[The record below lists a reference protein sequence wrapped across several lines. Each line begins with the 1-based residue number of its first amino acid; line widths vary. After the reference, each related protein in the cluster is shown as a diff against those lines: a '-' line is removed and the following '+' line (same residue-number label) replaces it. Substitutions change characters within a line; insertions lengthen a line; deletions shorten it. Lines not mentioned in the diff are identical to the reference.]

1 MSNFKNGES
10 VIDWG
15 LWQQGCSPLASII
28 IQTSSS
34 TSGQLNTRML
44 HGLHV
49 RGWYYFFFYFRILP
63 ARNWRSRPFSLSCS
77 PPPLF
82 FPIYQVC
89 TEWNRCTWSDFNK
102 KRHTHTKRTGL
113 EFISHLWSMGNKL
126 CPETSSR
133 CTERLNAWTL
143 LHLLGGSTLM
153 SQRIQIVTCLFVF
166 VG

>member
-1 MSNFKNGES
+1 MATRLQPFGQHYHPNVIKHIWTTKHSN
-10 VIDWG
+10 
-15 LWQQGCSPLASII
+15 ASWFARARMVLFLLLL
-28 IQTSSS
+28 SNPSS
-34 TSGQLNTRML
+34 TKLTVTSIFAFLLT
-44 HGLHV
+44 
-49 RGWYYFFFYFRILP
+49 
-63 ARNWRSRPFSLSCS
+63 
-77 PPPLF
+77 PLF